1 MKIESLKQTIEDVEN
16 LYGNTM
22 HVYVATDDEETILNP
37 NDDVVS
43 DFTSEVVWTKPMP
56 PKKSSMRYDH
66 KHDEE
71 SHDDGDI
78 PTLLL
83 IPKHEGDDI
92 TNAVK
97 KLNMIVNALDSAGY
111 IGDNARIPEVSTR
124 EGAVI
129 EDILHIVNN
138 DSF

>member
-1 MKIESLKQTIEDVEN
+1 MKIESLKQTIEDAEN
-16 LYGNTM
+16 LYGTDM
-22 HVYVATDDEETILNP
+22 HVYVATDDEETVLNP

-56 PKKSSMRYDH
+56 PKKSIMRYDH
-66 KHDEE
+66 RHDEE
-71 SHDDGDI
+71 NHANDDK

-83 IPKHEGDDI
+83 IPKHEGDDV

-97 KLNMIVNALDSAGY
+97 KLNMIVSALDSAGY
-111 IGDNARIPEVSTR
+111 IGDNARIPDVSTR

-129 EDILHIVNN
+129 EDIMHVITNETI
-138 DSF
+138 